1 MRTKKVATKRPA
13 IRSIA
18 KKAFLKKD
26 IDYIHDGNPIV
37 SKLLKLQYRING
49 AYRALPNGT
58 ESLREGYSELD
69 TKSDKDFVIGLIHN
83 IRKRDENPSKIQLE
97 ECNKIWSKYK

>member
-1 MRTKKVATKRPA
+1 MKKVAAKRPTKRTPT
-13 IRSIA
+13 
-18 KKAFLKKD
+18 KKAYLKKD
-26 IDYIHDGNPIV
+26 EDYIHDGNPIV
-37 SKLLKLQYRING
+37 SKLLKLKYRING

-97 ECNKIWSKYK
+97 ECNKIWSKYAD

>member
-1 MRTKKVATKRPA
+1 MPKIGWTKKVAAKRRPA
-13 IRSIA
+13 
-18 KKAFLKKD
+18 KKSFLKKD

-37 SKLLKLQYRING
+37 SKLLKLKYRISNVYHNG
-49 AYRALPNGT
+49 APGLLP
-58 ESLREGYSELD
+58 D
-69 TKSDKDFVIGLIHN
+69 KSDKDFVIGLIHN